1 MRGFF
6 LFFILRAKNRQG
18 LLNLVFLGLILS
30 SMSLVILQGVMGGLQ
45 SNLKKRSKKIVG
57 DYVAYVS
64 LKGREEVASI
74 SGFLKQKNIQFR
86 IENEHEG
93 LARFGSRITPIVIH
107 GVYESD
113 SIIDIGQGALFPYEI
128 LANLEASP
136 GQNIEFFSPSYTDS
150 FFSDLPR
157 SFSIPVLNV
166 ISTRVPEIDAS
177 HIWLSASKVNN
188 FMREVKANRIRVY
201 SNLDKAELLGIF
213 QAAIPGFSHQHLKTW
228 DQLHSSLVWAL
239 RLEKIMMIF
248 LFLGMCFLVCLSIS
262 SAVLV
267 FIKKVNKDLTA
278 LWVLGASKANIYELS
293 RTSLFKIC
301 FFSIAVGVV
310 IGAILLICLDR
321 FGGNIMPDIFVERK
335 IPVSF
340 NYLMFVVSLLIPSF
354 LSFIFI
360 QLGLNEFKNETDYLK
375 NVRSIGQV

>member
-45 SNLKKRSKKIVG
+45 SNLKKRSQKIVG

-64 LKGREEVASI
+64 LKGSEEVASI

-93 LARFGSRITPIVIH
+93 LARFGARITPIVIH
-107 GVYESD
+107 GVFESD
-113 SIIDIGQGALFPYEI
+113 GIIDVGQGPLFPYEV

-136 GQNIEFFSPSYTDS
+136 GQSIEFFSPSYTDS

-157 SFSIPVLNV
+157 SFSIPVANV
-166 ISTRVPEIDAS
+166 VSTRVPEIDAS
-177 HIWLSASKVNN
+177 HVWLSASSVNN
-188 FMREVKANRIRVY
+188 FMREVKANRIRIY
-201 SNLDKAELLGIF
+201 SNLDKSELLGIF
-213 QAAIPGFSHQHLKTW
+213 QTAIPDFSHRHLKTW

-278 LWVLGASKANIYELS
+278 LWVLGASKSSIYALS
-293 RTSLFKIC
+293 RNSLFKIC

-340 NYLMFVVSLLIPSF
+340 NYMMFVISLLIPSF

-360 QLGLNEFKNETDYLK
+360 QLGLNEFKNESDYLK